1 MAKKVNKITEDE
13 LKSIKEAN
21 VKYQGLLSELGFRE
35 LQKSS
40 LIELA
45 KKEAD
50 GIDVIKKELES
61 KYGQVNI
68 DLQSG
73 VYTEIEKEDAK

>member
-1 MAKKVNKITEDE
+1 MSKKVNKITEEE

-35 LQKSS
+35 LQKTS
-40 LIELA
+40 LLELA
-45 KKEAD
+45 KKQASFLD
-50 GIDVIKKELES
+50 DLKKELEE

-68 DLQSG
+68 NLEDG
-73 VYTEIEKEDAK
+73 VYSEIEKEDAE

>member
-1 MAKKVNKITEDE
+1 MSKKVNKITEEE

-35 LQKSS
+35 VQKVS

-45 KKEAD
+45 RKEAVTMD
-50 GIDVIKKELES
+50 ELKKELEE
-61 KYGQVNI
+61 KYGRVNI
-68 DLQSG
+68 NLEDG
-73 VYTEIEKEDAK
+73 VYSEVKEKDAK